1 MQRIFET
8 KNLYRGTIVALL
20 IVVFFFAWREFE
32 GRQKYYAVYTASGDM
47 YFGKL
52 QFFPSLIMKDAY
64 VLQQD
69 GQGSGYFL
77 SPFTNALWGPSG
89 DIKLNR
95 DSVIWMAEIDKESQ
109 TAKLLSGAV
118 IPQANTPEPQIQDL
132 PSDMLPN
139 VPDGATTSTEN
150 TLPGENLLPAEEEQ

>member
-8 KNLYRGTIVALL
+8 KNIYRGIIVALL
-20 IVVFFFAWREFE
+20 IVVFFFSWREFE
-32 GRQKYYAVYTASGDM
+32 GRQKYYAVYTSSGDM

-52 QFFPSLIMKDAY
+52 TFFPSLVIKDAY

-69 GQGSGYFL
+69 GEGGFFL
-77 SPFTNALWGPSG
+77 SPFTSALWGPDG

-95 DSVIWMAEIDKESQ
+95 DNVIWMADIDKESQ

-118 IPQANTPEPQIQDL
+118 IPQASSNTPQVESGIPQG
-132 PSDMLPN
+132 MLPETGEP
-139 VPDGATTSTEN
+139 VPTSTEED
-150 TLPGENLLPAEEEQ
+150 LLGEDTPAEE